1 LIKLLNHFFAWPSF
15 GLVAGSLCYPAWNGD
30 GSAILYGADCNL
42 VDRRES
48 NLDLGQGF
56 GEALKQE

>member
-1 LIKLLNHFFAWPSF
+1 LRNHFLHAPFRLAA
-15 GLVAGSLCYPAWNGD
+15 GLLYYPACNGD

>member
-1 LIKLLNHFFAWPSF
+1 MVT
-15 GLVAGSLCYPAWNGD
+15 GLLCYPAWNGD
-30 GSAILYGADCNL
+30 GSAILYGAGCNL
-42 VDRRES
+42 VDREES